1 MKIPVC
7 NFDIESNMLC
17 PNCQERLDNGDIT
30 KFDIDFSKWA
40 LEVGKQYPALVDL
53 HILRA
58 IKVGSRLILIVKK
71 RQKNLLLS
79 EEDFLE
85 ELKSEFGDVMVFEKP
100 LKLRSVVRS
109 LIAPAIEVG
118 VNSLYLPTGAKESIV
133 MLRDDDKD
141 RITFTLEELRGIVS
155 GVMGESVLFEF
166 QGERVKKEEES
177 TQDTEFDER
186 MREIGERP
194 RRIR

>member
-1 MKIPVC
+1 MKLPVC

-17 PNCQERLDNGDIT
+17 PNCQDRLDNGDIT
-30 KFDIDFSKWA
+30 KFDVDFSKWL
-40 LEVGKQYPALVDL
+40 LEIGKQYPELVDL

-58 IKVGSRLILIVKK
+58 IKVGNRLILIVKK

-79 EEDFLE
+79 EEDLLE

-109 LIAPAIEVG
+109 LIAPAVEVG
-118 VNSLYLPTGAKESIV
+118 VNSLHLPTGVKESIV

-141 RITFTLEELRGIVS
+141 RISFTLAELRGIVS
-155 GVMGESVLFEF
+155 GVMGESVIFEF
-166 QGERVKKEEES
+166 QGERVKKEEDS
-177 TQDTEFDER
+177 ASDEFDKR

-194 RRIR
+194 RRMR

>member
-30 KFDIDFSKWA
+30 NFDIDFSKWA

-58 IKVGSRLILIVKK
+58 IKVDSRLILIVKK

-109 LIAPAIEVG
+109 LIAPAIEIG

-155 GVMGESVLFEF
+155 GVLGESVLFEF
-166 QGERVKKEEES
+166 QGERIKKEEAS
-177 TQDTEFDER
+177 ASDEFDER

-194 RRIR
+194 RRMR